1 MLFLIETKTMDE
13 NFDNKLITIGEAAKM
28 LGVSKDTLRR
38 WDESGAFP
46 AIKSSGRHRYYA
58 RIQVEL
64 YRNELYAAAK
74 RWVMSTGNELPISD
88 FYCENQ
94 PRFQSR
100 LMKMG
105 KLLEANAAKLPWFSL
120 IILAVGEMGN
130 NSFDHNIG
138 NWPNVP
144 GTFYAFDLK
153 KGQVV
158 LADRG
163 RGVLATLRNA
173 RPELASSADALRVAF
188 TEYISGRTPEKRGN
202 GLKSVRAVVEAQP
215 LSVMFRSGNALA
227 ILRHGE
233 TMKIERTEE
242 EISGCLI
249 ELRYK

>member
-1 MLFLIETKTMDE
+1 MNKNAD
-13 NFDNKLITIGEAAKM
+13 DKLIPIGEAAKI

-46 AIKSSGRHRYYA
+46 AIKSPGAHRYYT
-58 RIQVEL
+58 RIQIEL
-64 YRNELYAAAK
+64 YRNELYATAK
-74 RWVMSTGNELPISD
+74 RWVTSTSNELPVSD

-100 LMKMG
+100 LMKME
-105 KLLEANAAKLPWFSL
+105 KLLEANVVERPWFSL
-120 IILAVGEMGN
+120 IVLAVGEMGN

-144 GTFYAFDLK
+144 GIFYAFDLK
-153 KGQVV
+153 KRQVV

-173 RPELASSADALRVAF
+173 RPELASHADALRVAF
-188 TEYISGRTPEKRGN
+188 TEYVSGRTPEKRGN

-215 LSVMFRSGNALA
+215 ISIVFRSGNAIA
-227 ILRHGE
+227 TLRHGE